1 MKGADFH
8 TTECLVY
15 DESVKVAAA
24 KTADDVALNTESPL
38 PFKTEDSVI
47 FICVD
52 VEAWERNHKLITEI
66 GIATLDTA
74 DIISLA
80 PGKGGAN
87 WASVIRARHF
97 RIKEHNHL
105 KNYNFVD
112 GCADRFQ
119 FG

>member
-1 MKGADFH
+1 MKGVDFH
-8 TTECLVY
+8 ITEWPVCN
-15 DESVKVAAA
+15 EAAKMAAA
-24 KTADDVALNTESPL
+24 KIADNMVLNTENPL

-74 DIISLA
+74 DITSLA
-80 PGKGGAN
+80 PGTGGAN
-87 WASVIRARHF
+87 WAGVIRARHF
-97 RIKEHNHL
+97 RIKEHSHL
-105 KNYNFVD
+105 ENTDFVG
-112 GCADRFQ
+112 GCADSFQ